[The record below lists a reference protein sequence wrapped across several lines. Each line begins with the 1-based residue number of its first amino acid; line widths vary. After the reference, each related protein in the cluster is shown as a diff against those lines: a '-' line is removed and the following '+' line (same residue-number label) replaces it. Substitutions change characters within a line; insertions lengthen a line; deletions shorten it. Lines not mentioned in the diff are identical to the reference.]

1 MAAMDHMYGAELEA
15 ERAGWYEFAELV
27 RTLTPGEC
35 LVPGYYHDPDWAV
48 RDLAGHIGTWL
59 AEAASQLEQIAVG
72 TYEGHDIDVD
82 GLNARSSRR
91 WRAAWDVAWL
101 QANAGRTR
109 LMAAWSKLISPSDE
123 AAWWIRKSGGDHYAE
138 HLPHLRDWVG
148 ELVARRR
155 T

>member
-1 MAAMDHMYGAELEA
+1 MDYMYGAELEA

-27 RTLTPGEC
+27 RSLTPGEC
-35 LVPGYYHDPDWAV
+35 LIPGYYHDPDWAV

-59 AEAASQLEQIAVG
+59 AEAASQLERIAVG

-82 GLNARSSRR
+82 SLNAQFL
-91 WRAAWDVAWL
+91 AAMDGMAWDVAWL

-109 LMAAWSKLISPSDE
+109 LMSAWSKLRSPNDE

-148 ELVARRR
+148 ELMARRAA
-155 T
+155 